1 MNQEMNQDR
10 YSRQMLYKHIGV
22 EGQRSIS
29 QKHVMIVGMGALGT
43 HVSEGLVRA
52 GIQQLTI
59 VDRDYIEYSN
69 LQRQTLFT
77 EQDALDMLPKVIAAK
92 KHLQSI
98 RHDVTINEFVSH
110 VDTYFLDKH
119 TSGIDLI
126 IDATDNFDTRQLI
139 NDFAYQNSIPW
150 IYGGVVQSTYA
161 QTTFVPGKTP
171 CFNCLLPHL
180 PSINLTCDTV
190 GVIQPAVTMT
200 TSFQI
205 TDALKILTHQDTDI
219 KLKYGDVWEG
229 YHHAIGFKNMQND
242 SCSTCGQSP
251 TYPYL
256 NNSQRQYATLCGRDT
271 VQYINK
277 DITQEMLISFL
288 NSHHIQFKQ
297 NPYMIVFSFKGYR
310 IVAFNGGRLL
320 IHGLTRPNEATK
332 LINQLFG

>member
-1 MNQEMNQDR
+1 
-10 YSRQMLYKHIGV
+10 
-22 EGQRSIS
+22 
-29 QKHVMIVGMGALGT
+29 
-43 HVSEGLVRA
+43 
-52 GIQQLTI
+52 
-59 VDRDYIEYSN
+59 
-69 LQRQTLFT
+69 
-77 EQDALDMLPKVIAAK
+77 
-92 KHLQSI
+92 
-98 RHDVTINEFVSH
+98 
-110 VDTYFLDKH
+110 
-119 TSGIDLI
+119 
-126 IDATDNFDTRQLI
+126 
-139 NDFAYQNSIPW
+139 
-150 IYGGVVQSTYA
+150 
-161 QTTFVPGKTP
+161 
-171 CFNCLLPHL
+171 
-180 PSINLTCDTV
+180 
-190 GVIQPAVTMT
+190 MT

-288 NSHHIQFKQ
+288 NSHHIQYKQ

-320 IHGLTRPNEATK
+320 IHGLTSPNEATK